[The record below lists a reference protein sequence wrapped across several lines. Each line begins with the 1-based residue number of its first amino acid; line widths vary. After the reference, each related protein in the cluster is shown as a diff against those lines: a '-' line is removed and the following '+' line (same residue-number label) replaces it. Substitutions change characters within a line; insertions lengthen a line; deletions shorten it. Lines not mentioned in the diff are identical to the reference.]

1 MEKIQIPV
9 IGMKLNKEYKLIK
22 KFHLADEQS
31 ELVVFN
37 DFEELPFL
45 PIRFFYIT
53 NYSSNLV
60 RGGHA
65 HKTCQQILFVI
76 SGKILVKVSDGKN
89 FEEVMLENTSK
100 AIYLPKL
107 VWSDQIYL
115 EPKSILGVMASEI
128 YNEDE
133 YIRSFDKFLELKG

>member
-1 MEKIQIPV
+1 
-9 IGMKLNKEYKLIK
+9 
-22 KFHLADEQS
+22 
-31 ELVVFN
+31 
-37 DFEELPFL
+37 
-45 PIRFFYIT
+45 
-53 NYSSNLV
+53 
-60 RGGHA
+60 
-65 HKTCQQILFVI
+65 VI

-115 EPKSILGVMASEI
+115 EPKSILGVMASEV

-133 YIRSFDKFLELKG
+133 YIRSFDKFLELKS